1 MDDAERQCIKCEE
14 FWPDDAE
21 FFNAGKSFC
30 IACEKELKK
39 HQPNSILLMPAEL
52 FEKQMRKCREARS
65 KALENYSNGGGKLA
79 ARKI

>member
-21 FFNAGKSFC
+21 FFKAGKNFC
-30 IACEKELKK
+30 IACEKELKR

-52 FEKQMRKCREARS
+52 FEKQMEKCREARAT
-65 KALENYSNGGGKLA
+65 ALKTNSNGGGKIVA
-79 ARKI
+79 IKI